1 MPDAG
6 RSGLEAAREANSGA
20 IRREARGEAQ
30 GANRCSEG
38 QNLPGQLG
46 VSGIETPV
54 ATGYLLLRPGFR
66 LQPQGGSGGR
76 PTIPSTLRLRAR
88 RWNSLTEA
96 SVFGP
101 KIPSTTRPAP
111 CSLRRR

>member
-1 MPDAG
+1 MRFAV
-6 RSGLEAAREANSGA
+6 RQ
-20 IRREARGEAQ
+20 GEAQ

-76 PTIPSTLRLRAR
+76 AYDTVHLEATGPALELPHGGFGVR
-88 RWNSLTEA
+88 TEDP
-96 SVFGP
+96 VDH
-101 KIPSTTRPAP
+101 RPAP